1 MKKHSIGLRK
11 LMEEDKHRLLKW
23 LTDPQVLRFYEGRD
37 NPFTMGRVEASFFD
51 GNLEETRCIVIHE
64 DTPIGYIQY
73 YPIGMEERKIYGY
86 NDSEDAVF
94 GMDQF
99 IGEPE
104 YWDRGIG
111 TELVILTIERVIREK
126 QASRIV
132 LDPQTWN
139 ERAIH
144 CYEKCG
150 FQKVKLLPE
159 REWHEGEYRDCWL
172 MEYVVDGE

>member
-1 MKKHSIGLRK
+1 MKTHSIELRK
-11 LMEEDKHRLLKW
+11 LIEEDKYRLLKW
-23 LTDPQVLRFYEGRD
+23 LTDPRVLRFYEGRD
-37 NPFTMGRVEASFFD
+37 NPFTLFKVEASFFD

-64 DTPIGYIQY
+64 DTPIGYIQH
-73 YPIGMEERKIYGY
+73 YPIGENERKIYGY
-86 NDSEDAVF
+86 SDSEDVIF

-104 YWDRGIG
+104 YWDKGIG
-111 TELVILTIERVIREK
+111 TELVNLTIERIIMEK
-126 QASRIV
+126 QAGRIV

-159 REWHEGEYRDCWL
+159 REWHEGKYRDCWL